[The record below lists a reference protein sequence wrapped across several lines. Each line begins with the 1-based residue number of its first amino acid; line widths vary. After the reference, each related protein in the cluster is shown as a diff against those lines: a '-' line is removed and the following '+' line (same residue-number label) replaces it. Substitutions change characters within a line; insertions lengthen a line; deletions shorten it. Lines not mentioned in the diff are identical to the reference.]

1 MKGTEKII
9 AHIQADA
16 KAQADAILAQAEQ
29 QCVLLRKSYDQK
41 AEDAYAEKIRSG
53 VKACEDLAESKKRI
67 AEMESKKSVLALKQ
81 EMVSAVFER
90 AKEKL
95 LQMSPE
101 DYQAFLTKL
110 VVKAAPDG
118 AGQVVLNARDRK
130 QYGQAVVKA
139 ANAELGGSLT
149 LSDRTGDFAGGVM
162 VSNGNVE
169 VNNTLELLIDLCR
182 GDLAA
187 QVAKVLFG

>member
-29 QCVLLRKSYDQK
+29 QCAQIRKEYEDK
-41 AEDAYAEKIRSG
+41 ANEVYAARIRSG

-67 AEMESKKSVLALKQ
+67 AEMESKKSVLSLKQ
-81 EMVSAVFER
+81 EMVSAAFDR
-90 AKEKL
+90 AKEQILAMPAK
-95 LQMSPE
+95 
-101 DYQAFLTKL
+101 DYLAFLTKL
-110 VVKAAPDG
+110 AVKAAPDG
-118 AGQVVLNARDRK
+118 KGQIVLNAADRK
-130 QYGQAVVKA
+130 QYGEAVVKA

-149 LSDRTGDFAGGVM
+149 LADAAGDFAGGLM
-162 VSNGNVE
+162 VRNGAVE

-182 GDLAA
+182 SDLAA
-187 QVAKVLFG
+187 DVAKVLFG

>member
-29 QCVLLRKSYDQK
+29 QCAQIRKEYEDK
-41 AEDAYAEKIRSG
+41 ANEVYAARIRSG

-67 AEMESKKSVLALKQ
+67 AEMESKKSVLSLKQ
-81 EMVSAVFER
+81 EMVSAAFDR
-90 AKEKL
+90 AKERILAMPAK
-95 LQMSPE
+95 
-101 DYQAFLTKL
+101 DYLAFLTKL
-110 VVKAAPDG
+110 AVKAAPDG
-118 AGQVVLNARDRK
+118 KGQIVLNAADRK
-130 QYGQAVVKA
+130 QYGEAVVKA

-149 LSDRTGDFAGGVM
+149 LADAAGDFAGGLM
-162 VSNGNVE
+162 VRNGAVE

-182 GDLAA
+182 SDLAA
-187 QVAKVLFG
+187 DVAKVLFG